1 MRPRNSLR
9 KSSFRRLG
17 VCEQLEDR
25 AMLSAH
31 GLGFGPSLQ
40 QFESHLSQSP
50 DCGSCFACD
59 SISDQRT

>member
-31 GLGFGPSLQ
+31 GFGFGPTLQ
-40 QFESHLSQSP
+40 QFGASSGNRRSPKSHRMR
-50 DCGSCFACD
+50 FN
-59 SISDQRT
+59 QRSRT